1 MGHMSIPRMTRAER
15 EQESGNFESVTL
27 WVLSKERKKLQMLG
41 NQKSHYDM
49 YIKESG
55 GFKI

>member
-1 MGHMSIPRMTRAER
+1 MSIPRMTRAER

-55 GFKI
+55 DFKI